1 MDSQNSRVRS
11 RFFTFLLYPDNP
23 YHMQYLSY
31 LECTN
36 DGFYI
41 LHERGADNYNL
52 PLPAYEYDHHS
63 EKSHFHVVVK
73 FKNPRYTSGF
83 MKKIPL
89 VKYYKA
95 LPLENLDNETKSR
108 FYTVYDLSYINIPV
122 EEVYK
127 PVVEYVEPVTD
138 IYGYAQ
144 YMLHQDFDSFV
155 RGKRQ
160 YNLSDVKPLNC
171 DLSSVSD
178 YFKQT
183 DENDNELLDVVLQIC
198 ACADGDKNLFVQLI
212 QMHHNPNILKY
223 VQNHAYFVDKY
234 ILSPNRLIATKED
247 IYNA

>member
-1 MDSQNSRVRS
+1 MV
-11 RFFTFLLYPDNP
+11 
-23 YHMQYLSY
+23 
-31 LECTN
+31 LEKT
-36 DGFYI
+36 
-41 LHERGADNYNL
+41 L
-52 PLPAYEYDHHS
+52 
-63 EKSHFHVVVK
+63 
-73 FKNPRYTSGF
+73 
-83 MKKIPL
+83 
-89 VKYYKA
+89 
-95 LPLENLDNETKSR
+95 
-108 FYTVYDLSYINIPV
+108 DLSYINIPV
-122 EEVYK
+122 EEVFK
-127 PVVEYVEPVTD
+127 PVVEHVEPITD

-171 DLSSVSD
+171 DLSVVSD

-183 DENDNELLDVVLQIC
+183 DENDNELLDTVLQIC